1 MKTRSLERLGL
12 GSPFA
17 ASSVAP
23 ALLRAPALLFLQRDS
38 MQCDSI
44 LYWRA
49 RSQQYLF
56 SIACIGPSS
65 GLSKQNVDPK
75 LRTRTRTLRGLIR
88 LLGGL

>member
-44 LYWRA
+44 SLE
-49 RSQQYLF
+49 S
-56 SIACIGPSS
+56 
-65 GLSKQNVDPK
+65 
-75 LRTRTRTLRGLIR
+75 
-88 LLGGL
+88 